1 MSGVKPFQIPVSLNL
16 WTVTGVTVTMSEGV
30 TLYAQFWKVYRF
42 PVLRIQIGSLVR
54 VCLEEKM
61 HRAAMNEQI
70 SKTENQ
76 QMKMVPLPN
85 FYVGLL
91 AIVETGLK

>member
-1 MSGVKPFQIPVSLNL
+1 MYI
-16 WTVTGVTVTMSEGV
+16 WAMSEGV